1 MIAQNLRKW
10 GSVEAKEAK
19 TSKEQKGMISD
30 SRLSD
35 MLVYIKNTDG
45 KISYNNQGN
54 LNIHSI
60 EKH

>member
-19 TSKEQKGMISD
+19 EAKEQKGMISD

-35 MLVYIKNTDG
+35 MLVYIKRQMV
-45 KISYNNQGN
+45 KFHI
-54 LNIHSI
+54 II
-60 EKH
+60 KVI